1 MTMNEQ
7 TKRTNGATKK
17 HLGRYCQ
24 TRTRWKRIRKK
35 NERNSCRQ
43 WHTIFLILLFWNS
56 LLNPRKQQDCS
67 LANKSN
73 PMLGLAY
80 FVAAILSILHHW
92 FHPVWFCS
100 MIGWTRYARQTK
112 KWTNGRTREK
122 KTTTSTESPK
132 QSWWNPC
139 IYKTLHTNSIR
150 VYCYGCII
158 LHRSFSLEIT
168 LFHVR
173 WFTKRAHDI
182 HNSAMYR
189 VDQKLSDETN
199 VKAICI

>member
-1 MTMNEQ
+1 MKTN
-7 TKRTNGATKK
+7 TK
-17 HLGRYCQ
+17 
-24 TRTRWKRIRKK
+24 KK

-73 PMLGLAY
+73 PTLGLAY
-80 FVAAILSILHHW
+80 FVAAIHSILHHW

-100 MIGWTRYARQTK
+100 MIGWTRYARQTN
-112 KWTNGRTREK
+112 KWTNGRKNNNIDGIT
-122 KTTTSTESPK
+122 KTELVKSVHIHNTA
-132 QSWWNPC
+132 
-139 IYKTLHTNSIR
+139 HTNSIR

-173 WFTKRAHDI
+173 WFTKRTWYSY
-182 HNSAMYR
+182 NSAMYR
-189 VDQKLSDETN
+189 P
-199 VKAICI
+199 KAQRWNKC